1 MLILCRKD
9 VSYCW
14 AKTDSLF
21 ASCFHLLLTDW
32 QKICGKNEKILCDF
46 PFSVYPIDTGTH
58 LDFNLVNAEQREN
71 LTMLSTW

>member
-21 ASCFHLLLTDW
+21 AGCFRLLSTDW
-32 QKICGKNEKILCDF
+32 QKIRGKNEKISCDF

-58 LDFNLVNAEQREN
+58 LAFYLVNVEQRET
-71 LTMLSTW
+71 LTVLSTW